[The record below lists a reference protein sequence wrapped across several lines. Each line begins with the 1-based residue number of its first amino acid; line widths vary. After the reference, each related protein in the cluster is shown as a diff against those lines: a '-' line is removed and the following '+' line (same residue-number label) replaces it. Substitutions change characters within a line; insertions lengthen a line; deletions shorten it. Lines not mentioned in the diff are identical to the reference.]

1 LLTVVRAG
9 QPRTGEIM
17 SLHVRVVSPA
27 GLTDRLAESL
37 AANPG
42 VRNLLVL
49 RGSTS
54 QPDGDAVHFDVLTLY
69 ADPAIRHLRALGL
82 DRPGGLMVGDT
93 EVAIGAADQDG
104 HRGGLVNR
112 AIAPVWDVVE
122 ARIRAQAVYPYSF
135 FILLAI
141 AGLIG
146 AVGILTNSQILVVGA
161 MVVGPE
167 YSAIMGV
174 ALGADR
180 RDGRLAGHGIFALI
194 AGFAGAIVIILLFGL
209 AIRGSGHTPAMYAD
223 GVRPVSDLVN
233 SPNLFSLVVAVLAGI
248 VGVVSLTEAR
258 AGTLIGVFISV
269 TTIPAAA
276 DTGLSIAYASWSEAR
291 GSALQLLLN
300 VVVLI
305 VIGALG
311 LRLQRIIWHHL
322 RRAARSFPAGE
333 ADRAA
338 GR

>member
-1 LLTVVRAG
+1 MT
-9 QPRTGEIM
+9 
-17 SLHVRVVSPA
+17 LHVRVISPP
-27 GLTDRLAESL
+27 GTSDMLADSL
-37 AANPG
+37 AANSG
-42 VRNLLVL
+42 VLNLTVL
-49 RGSTS
+49 RAAARS
-54 QPDGDAVHFDVLTLY
+54 PDGDALHFDVLTRS
-69 ADPAIRHLRALGL
+69 ADLVIRQLRALGL
-82 DRPGGLMVGDT
+82 DSIMVESVDAAIHAAAEPRP
-93 EVAIGAADQDG
+93 
-104 HRGGLVNR
+104 RGGLVHR

-122 ARIRAQAVYPYSF
+122 ARIRAAAVYPRSF

-146 AVGILTNSQILVVGA
+146 AVGILINSQILVVGA

-174 ALGADR
+174 ALGIDKRDR
-180 RDGRLAGHGIFALI
+180 TLVLHGLFALV
-194 AGFAGAIVIILLFGL
+194 AGFIGAIVITLLFGL
-209 AIRGSGHTPAMYAD
+209 TIRWSGHTPRLYSL
-223 GVRPVSDLVN
+223 GLRPVSDLIN

-276 DTGLSIAYASWSEAR
+276 DLGLSMAYASWSEA
-291 GSALQLLLN
+291 GGAALQLLLN

-305 VIGALG
+305 AVGALM
-311 LRLQRIIWHHL
+311 LRLQRIIWRRL
-322 RRAARSFPAGE
+322 RRLAGSPE
-333 ADRAA
+333 AGDAHPAA